1 MQPWEVYELTKIPLA
16 LALAH
21 SSAHDIGPERRGNT
35 DHTMIFVRLSD
46 SNRLYISGFGNG
58 GVKKLQGEGATFTS
72 VPLDINGVCAGSFD
86 ILQSKANKGKGDVF
100 SKQAKK
106 TLDSLGLKS
115 GLLVFRDN
123 KDRISH
129 VS

>member
-1 MQPWEVYELTKIPLA
+1 
-16 LALAH
+16 
-21 SSAHDIGPERRGNT
+21 
-35 DHTMIFVRLSD
+35 MIFVRLSD
-46 SNRLYISGFGNG
+46 SNKLYISGFGNG

-100 SKQAKK
+100 SKQAEK
-106 TLDSLGLKS
+106 TLERLGIGSDLS
-115 GLLVFRDN
+115 IHRDDE
-123 KDRISH
+123 DRISH